1 MDDSYYIVY
10 SNIQKRIYWFMKK
23 QKADNAN
30 LKAIKNYIE
39 NHKKEIIGQEIFLNK
54 EKADK
59 IKYLLAKNSMWA
71 ALEIIKKENP
81 NAIPIKYDENLVS
94 SLNI

>member
-1 MDDSYYIVY
+1 MDNLYYIVY
-10 SNIQKRIYWFMKK
+10 CDIQKRIYWFMKK
-23 QKADNAN
+23 QKANNAN
-30 LKAIKNYIE
+30 LKAIKSYIE

-59 IKYLLAKNSMWA
+59 IKHLLAKNSMWA

-81 NAIPIKYDENLVS
+81 NAIPIQYEESLVNS
-94 SLNI
+94 VNS